1 MSTNLRLAI
10 VGCGGMGHRHLMG
23 LVELQQQGLL
33 TLDLVAA
40 CDPVAENAE
49 SLARLAKAE
58 LGAEPVPVPDLASLA
73 AHGVQAIDITSPPA
87 LHHHLI
93 AEAAAMGIHVMTEKP
108 VGLTVASSLEICET
122 ARSHPDIVISVAEN
136 YRRDPINRL
145 ARALLDAGAIGA
157 PRLLQMNS
165 VGGQNTHAD
174 YPVAAH
180 APAGRHSRRY
190 GSALRGHAGV
200 SAGACGLHVRP
211 GPPARKG
218 AGEPGGK
225 GGRRSG
231 QSRRLLRQVA
241 GRHAGAL

>member
-1 MSTNLRLAI
+1 MSTSLRLAI

-49 SLARLAKAE
+49 SLARLAQQE

-73 AHGVQAIDITSPPA
+73 AHGVQAIDITSPPG

-93 AEAAAMGIHVMTEKP
+93 AEAADMGIHVMTEKP

-122 ARSHPDIVISVAEN
+122 ARSHSDIVISVAEN

-145 ARALLDAGAIGA
+145 ARAESAPWELTYSYGRGLQAAPQKAWAGKAENVEA
-157 PRLLQMNS
+157 AQEAFLSRCRLTAAARQGQYSAS
-165 VGGQNTHAD
+165 VA
-174 YPVAAH
+174 
-180 APAGRHSRRY
+180 S
-190 GSALRGHAGV
+190 
-200 SAGACGLHVRP
+200 
-211 GPPARKG
+211 
-218 AGEPGGK
+218 
-225 GGRRSG
+225 
-231 QSRRLLRQVA
+231 
-241 GRHAGAL
+241 